1 MIYDSKLQPHHE
13 SQMMMTVD
21 PERMTP
27 LTRGLPESLKPIGI
41 QLQGKIQ
48 ALSQGERTQA
58 VLEGTVTS
66 NHLQSG
72 YKVWTWGEVAQELIN
87 YGRKYGPLVSFSS
100 KFEPTGVRLAEVSL
114 VPRPPSPKLSGTG
127 RV

>member
-1 MIYDSKLQPHHE
+1 MD
-13 SQMMMTVD
+13 
-21 PERMTP
+21 
-27 LTRGLPESLKPIGI
+27 G
-41 QLQGKIQ
+41 
-48 ALSQGERTQA
+48 
-58 VLEGTVTS
+58 
-66 NHLQSG
+66 
-72 YKVWTWGEVAQELIN
+72 GEVAQELIN